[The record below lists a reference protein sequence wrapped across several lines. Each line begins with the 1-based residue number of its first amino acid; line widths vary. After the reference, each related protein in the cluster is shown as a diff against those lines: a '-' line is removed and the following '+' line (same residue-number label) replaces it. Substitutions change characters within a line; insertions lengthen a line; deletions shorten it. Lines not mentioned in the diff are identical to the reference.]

1 MRSGLKEDAS
11 GTIHMVFDDDTNNV
25 RGSDVYYSKSTDGGS
40 TYSTPARVSPSAPLG
55 FNSTL
60 ALDSAGGI
68 YAAWT
73 GTRAGQSGLAVFLSK
88 STDQGNTF
96 SAPVAISSGSQSAD
110 LANIAVDKSGN
121 VLATYLEVS
130 TNNPRLFAARS
141 SNGGSSFSSP
151 VQVSKPGEIL
161 SGIGGPVAFDST
173 GAAYVVYSDLAASAP
188 TINLAIASDGRRFS
202 PPKVVSDPSITAFG
216 ANLAVDRK
224 DNLYVTFYNRDLTFP
239 SFSREVML
247 IRSSDKGSSFR
258 RQINTSNN
266 FGESSLPFLI
276 LGKSDEVNL
285 VWQDTED
292 EDQGDAFLARSTD
305 GGIVFTEPVNLSANS
320 GVSSF
325 VTGAADAN
333 GNIVVAWTDDS
344 TANTEVLS
352 LGLTGLPAPITDF
365 ALVFNPTEVFIPRGS
380 SATVGVFISRPGGF
394 AGNVTV
400 TAPDVT
406 PLKIK
411 LKGGDTKS
419 TSGEFVSFKFKVKGG
434 APTAFYELSF
444 NARDDA
450 GRMRSA
456 TLSLLIF

>member
-1 MRSGLKEDAS
+1 
-11 GTIHMVFDDDTNNV
+11 
-25 RGSDVYYSKSTDGGS
+25 
-40 TYSTPARVSPSAPLG
+40 
-55 FNSTL
+55 
-60 ALDSAGGI
+60 
-68 YAAWT
+68 
-73 GTRAGQSGLAVFLSK
+73 
-88 STDQGNTF
+88 
-96 SAPVAISSGSQSAD
+96 
-110 LANIAVDKSGN
+110 
-121 VLATYLEVS
+121 
-130 TNNPRLFAARS
+130 
-141 SNGGSSFSSP
+141 
-151 VQVSKPGEIL
+151 
-161 SGIGGPVAFDST
+161 
-173 GAAYVVYSDLAASAP
+173 
-188 TINLAIASDGRRFS
+188 
-202 PPKVVSDPSITAFG
+202 
-216 ANLAVDRK
+216 
-224 DNLYVTFYNRDLTFP
+224 
-239 SFSREVML
+239 ML

-276 LGKSDEVNL
+276 LGQSDEVNL

-292 EDQGDAFLARSTD
+292 DDQGDAFLARSTD

-344 TANTEVLS
+344 TANTELLS
-352 LGLTGLPAPITDF
+352 VGLTGLPAPTADF
-365 ALVFNPTEVFIPRGS
+365 ALVFNPTEVLIARGS

-400 TAPDVT
+400 TAPDVA

-419 TSGEFVSFKFKVKGG
+419 TNGEFVSFKFKVKGG
-434 APTAFYELSF
+434 APTAFYQLSF
-444 NARDDA
+444 TARDDA